1 MKCGSKWGRNHKCPP
16 QIPLQVLE
24 EFLDAMNIE
33 EEFLDAMNIEEE
45 DPEEEEI
52 SSEEDVLS
60 LSLAATEG
68 IQGKKTIKL
77 QELIH
82 NQEILLLVD
91 SGSSSTFINTQTA
104 EKLQYQ
110 LHDTQEVQVTM
121 ANGNILKSNKH
132 ITGVTWWTQGH
143 TFSTTA
149 RVLDIKCYDMVL
161 GMDWLE
167 HHSPMWID

>member
-16 QIPLQVLE
+16 QIPLQVL
-24 EFLDAMNIE
+24 

-121 ANGNILKSNKH
+121 ANGNILKSNKQ

>member
-60 LSLAATEG
+60 LSLVATEG

-82 NQEILLLVD
+82 NQEIILLVD
-91 SGSSSTFINTQTA
+91 SGSSSTFINTQTV

-110 LHDTQEVQVTM
+110 LQDTQRGASYNGQWQYSKEQQTDYWCYLVDTRSYILNHSTCLRYQV
-121 ANGNILKSNKH
+121 L
-132 ITGVTWWTQGH
+132 
-143 TFSTTA
+143 
-149 RVLDIKCYDMVL
+149 
-161 GMDWLE
+161 
-167 HHSPMWID
+167 